1 MTIFTKLTITT
12 LFLGVSISAQAN
24 TLTSDLYN
32 EVSSQINSIIS
43 TQIEEVKSAT
53 VRSMVAKLNEES
65 EKQNTNT
72 SNTTTSTGDNDDK

>member
-1 MTIFTKLTITT
+1 MTIFTKITITT
-12 LFLGVSISAQAN
+12 LFLGASISAQAN
-24 TLTSDLYN
+24 TLTSELYN

-53 VRSMVAKLNEES
+53 VRSMIAKLHEES
-65 EKQNTNT
+65 EKQNTHT